1 MSLPGAQEYCKVF
14 VIDAFDTLAKDQNK
28 DLFDTFLAMIAGA
41 FPLNLFGI
49 CDGTEQNVDGADG
62 TMGSTCFDL
71 FNFGFG
77 NKGANGLTTDKPMS
91 LK

>member
-1 MSLPGAQEYCKVF
+1 M
-14 VIDAFDTLAKDQNK
+14 
-28 DLFDTFLAMIAGA
+28 AGA

-49 CDGTEQNVDGADG
+49 CDGTETGGDGTDG
-62 TMGSTCFDL
+62 TMGQTCFDL

-77 NKGANGLTTDKPMS
+77 NKGAYGLTTDKPMS